1 MPYHFK
7 TRLAI
12 TVSLLTLS
20 FMSLLSW
27 LALSYFEEQFKA
39 ATFSHLADSL
49 SITADGI
56 SSRIEHA
63 LHTLETVRE
72 SMPEEVM
79 DSPERMQV
87 FLNEQNTSLLTFD
100 NGIILFSPDGP
111 LLAVNPRQ
119 EDVIGM
125 DFSFRDY
132 IRIPLQTRQ
141 SYISAPF
148 KSRQQHQHPIIM
160 LTEPVINKQGE
171 IIAILGGS
179 IDLYGN
185 NFLQALINSTIGEDG
200 YYLMIDQK
208 GTMVVHPD
216 RDNILRPADIF
227 FPQEQIVEFLKTS
240 RGHISGVTI
249 SSQEM
254 IGAFQHVTPLD
265 WTLIA
270 LSTLEENFHPILEA
284 RNYLLFALAI
294 LSVATVLIVR
304 RLSNRLTA
312 PLVHLADNVRLL
324 ANRQQASVNLEASGY
339 AELGDL
345 ASSIKLLMLDV
356 SNKRKSFKDQLA
368 FLQNLIDTIPGP
380 IFYKD
385 AEYRYMGCNSAFEKY
400 IGIPRNELIGKS
412 VFDIAPPELAKVYH
426 QADSDLW
433 EQGGEQVYEASVK
446 YADGSLHDVIYYKKV
461 FRDSSN
467 EPSGIIG
474 TFLDISDRKQSEI
487 ALQTSEKRFRL
498 LVENAADAF
507 FLHDVKGQILDVNQ
521 QTCLSLGYTREEL
534 LTMKVPDV
542 SIDFNSTLLK
552 GLHEQMKTG
561 DRITVEDHHR
571 RKDGSSFPV
580 EVRLCHTNQDGG
592 RVIALARDISERRR
606 DKEVLQIALHDAQ
619 TAKQQVDNILSSAAD
634 GLVVTDRRNRVTH
647 INQIAEEMLNVKAE
661 AVIGQAFTKLF
672 VDRQLREQAKAFLNN
687 TAGDSHQLDFKLNLS
702 GTQFQRIVQARSS
715 MLRTETGEP
724 SGVVTLLRDV
734 SRERE
739 LDQIKSEFI
748 STAAHEMRTP
758 MSVIMGYI
766 EMLMD
771 SGQFGNFPPATQHE
785 FLGEAYRKAEAL
797 TQIVDDL
804 FDISRIEAGLPL
816 PIERAECD
824 LNRIVRDVVKHY
836 KNHTI
841 RHHFKV
847 ALEGDVR
854 ISVDCNKMT
863 QVFENLISNA
873 VKYSPGG
880 GKIEV
885 RSVVTNDQLRIDI
898 EDQGN
903 GMSEDQVE
911 RVFDKF
917 YRADSSSTAV
927 SGLGLGMSIV
937 KSIVEAHNGRIW
949 VESWVGKGTCVSL
962 ELPLNDIT
970 AT

>member
-1 MPYHFK
+1 M
-7 TRLAI
+7 
-12 TVSLLTLS
+12 
-20 FMSLLSW
+20 
-27 LALSYFEEQFKA
+27 
-39 ATFSHLADSL
+39 
-49 SITADGI
+49 
-56 SSRIEHA
+56 
-63 LHTLETVRE
+63 
-72 SMPEEVM
+72 
-79 DSPERMQV
+79 
-87 FLNEQNTSLLTFD
+87 
-100 NGIILFSPDGP
+100 
-111 LLAVNPRQ
+111 
-119 EDVIGM
+119 
-125 DFSFRDY
+125 
-132 IRIPLQTRQ
+132 
-141 SYISAPF
+141 
-148 KSRQQHQHPIIM
+148 
-160 LTEPVINKQGE
+160 
-171 IIAILGGS
+171 
-179 IDLYGN
+179 
-185 NFLQALINSTIGEDG
+185 TI
-200 YYLMIDQK
+200 
-208 GTMVVHPD
+208 
-216 RDNILRPADIF
+216 
-227 FPQEQIVEFLKTS
+227 
-240 RGHISGVTI
+240 
-249 SSQEM
+249 
-254 IGAFQHVTPLD
+254 
-265 WTLIA
+265 
-270 LSTLEENFHPILEA
+270 
-284 RNYLLFALAI
+284 
-294 LSVATVLIVR
+294 
-304 RLSNRLTA
+304 
-312 PLVHLADNVRLL
+312 
-324 ANRQQASVNLEASGY
+324 
-339 AELGDL
+339 
-345 ASSIKLLMLDV
+345 
-356 SNKRKSFKDQLA
+356 
-368 FLQNLIDTIPGP
+368 
-380 IFYKD
+380 
-385 AEYRYMGCNSAFEKY
+385 
-400 IGIPRNELIGKS
+400 
-412 VFDIAPPELAKVYH
+412 
-426 QADSDLW
+426 
-433 EQGGEQVYEASVK
+433 
-446 YADGSLHDVIYYKKV
+446 
-461 FRDSSN
+461 
-467 EPSGIIG
+467 
-474 TFLDISDRKQSEI
+474 
-487 ALQTSEKRFRL
+487 
-498 LVENAADAF
+498 
-507 FLHDVKGQILDVNQ
+507 
-521 QTCLSLGYTREEL
+521 
-534 LTMKVPDV
+534 PDV

-552 GLHEQMKTG
+552 GLQEQMKTG
-561 DRITVEDHHR
+561 ERITVEDHHR
-571 RKDGSSFPV
+571 RKDGTSFPV
-580 EVRLCHTNQDGG
+580 EVRLCHTDQDGG

-606 DKEVLQIALHDAQ
+606 DEEALQMALHDAQ

-647 INQIAEEMLNVKAE
+647 INQIAEEMLNVKAG

-672 VDRQLREQAKAFLNN
+672 ADRQLREQAKAFLNN

-771 SGQFGNFPPATQHE
+771 RGQFGNFPPATQHE

-824 LNRIVRDVVKHY
+824 LNGIVREVVKHY

-847 ALEGDVR
+847 ALEGDARV
-854 ISVDCNKMT
+854 SVDCNKMT

-949 VESWVGKGTCVSL
+949 IESWVGKGTCVSL